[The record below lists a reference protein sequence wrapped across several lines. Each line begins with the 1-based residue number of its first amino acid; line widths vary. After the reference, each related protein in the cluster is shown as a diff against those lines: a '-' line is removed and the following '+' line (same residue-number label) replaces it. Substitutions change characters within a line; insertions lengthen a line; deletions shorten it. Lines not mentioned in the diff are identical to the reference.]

1 MWATDSLRGMWATAP
16 EWERGDVC
24 MIFLQLQKEPLQK
37 DKADAEDPAP
47 PVPLKREVDNKG
59 RGRKARATAGTVTHA
74 GPVAWDVVLAN
85 TAFLFALV
93 LVDPDKPD
101 GDEPIP
107 KDEDDAADDHNL
119 AGDNADDDDE
129 EAADSARRRK
139 FGNDDLNADQD
150 LEMPAACAQLAQ
162 DAQKLPLSKYAVSSW
177 RQSQPCTSLG
187 RPLELTSGAPG
198 EHITEN
204 CSGTFSCTKS
214 ALSFSAAAGRQGR
227 WGESVEGAGAAAAAA
242 AAAKA
247 TARTKR
253 AVAGGGE
260 RTAAYT

>member
-1 MWATDSLRGMWATAP
+1 
-16 EWERGDVC
+16 

-129 EAADSARRRK
+129 EAADRARRLATMISTRTRILK
-139 FGNDDLNADQD
+139 CPLPARSWPRMPKSCRCPSTPCHLGGNRSNA
-150 LEMPAACAQLAQ
+150 PRWAAH
-162 DAQKLPLSKYAVSSW
+162 W
-177 RQSQPCTSLG
+177 
-187 RPLELTSGAPG
+187 
-198 EHITEN
+198 N
-204 CSGTFSCTKS
+204 
-214 ALSFSAAAGRQGR
+214 
-227 WGESVEGAGAAAAAA
+227 
-242 AAAKA
+242 
-247 TARTKR
+247 
-253 AVAGGGE
+253 
-260 RTAAYT
+260 